1 MVKVSYRVKVR
12 VKFMIRVRVQFHL
25 SILWIGMG
33 RIFPQNFTS
42 GGSIKYIGGGGG
54 YNMCSKATNAI

>member
-1 MVKVSYRVKVR
+1 MVKVSYRIKVR

-33 RIFPQNFTS
+33 RIFLQNFTS

-54 YNMCSKATNAI
+54 